1 MFNYGG
7 ITRGFIFRMLCK
19 AARASVLQSAHEKR
33 RETHL
38 NLSSQ
43 PSVGAVGKAVEPAR
57 CNILQLFLA
66 QVTQPAY
73 HAPKHPA
80 QATGTRTC
88 CCAARCAHCCTRSV
102 AA

>member
-1 MFNYGG
+1 MFNYGD
-7 ITRGFIFRMLCK
+7 ITKGFIFRMLCK

-66 QVTQPAY
+66 QVAQPAN
-73 HAPKHPA
+73 HAPKYPA
-80 QATGTRTC
+80 QTACTSARGSC
-88 CCAARCAHCCTRSV
+88 CCIGSV
-102 AA
+102 VD

>member
-1 MFNYGG
+1 MFNYGD
-7 ITRGFIFRMLCK
+7 ITKGFIFRMLCK
-19 AARASVLQSAHEKR
+19 AARASVLHPAHEKR

-66 QVTQPAY
+66 QVAQPAN
-73 HAPKHPA
+73 HAPKYPA
-80 QATGTRTC
+80 QTACTSARGSC
-88 CCAARCAHCCTRSV
+88 CCIGSV
-102 AA
+102 VD

>member
-1 MFNYGG
+1 MFNYGD
-7 ITRGFIFRMLCK
+7 ITRGFIIRMLCE
-19 AARASVLQSAHEKR
+19 AARASVLQPAHEKR

>member
-1 MFNYGG
+1 MFNYGD
-7 ITRGFIFRMLCK
+7 ITKGFIFRMLCK

-80 QATGTRTC
+80 QATGSRTC
-88 CCAARCAHCCTRSV
+88 CCAARCAHCGTRSV
-102 AA
+102 VA

>member
-1 MFNYGG
+1 MFNYGD
-7 ITRGFIFRMLCK
+7 ITKGFIFRMLCK

-66 QVTQPAY
+66 QVTQPAN
-73 HAPKHPA
+73 HAPKYPA
-80 QATGTRTC
+80 QTACTSARGSC
-88 CCAARCAHCCTRSV
+88 CCIGSV
-102 AA
+102 VD

>member
-1 MFNYGG
+1 MFNYGD

-19 AARASVLQSAHEKR
+19 AALASVLQSAHEKR

-66 QVTQPAY
+66 QVAQPAN
-73 HAPKHPA
+73 HAPKYPA
-80 QATGTRTC
+80 QTACTSARGSC
-88 CCAARCAHCCTRSV
+88 CCIGSV
-102 AA
+102 VD

>member
-1 MFNYGG
+1 MFNYGD
-7 ITRGFIFRMLCK
+7 ITKGFIFRMLCK

-66 QVTQPAY
+66 QVAQPAN
-73 HAPKHPA
+73 HAPKYPA
-80 QATGTRTC
+80 QTACTRARGSC
-88 CCAARCAHCCTRSV
+88 CCIGSV
-102 AA
+102 VD

>member
-1 MFNYGG
+1 MFNYGD
-7 ITRGFIFRMLCK
+7 ITKGFIFRMLCK

-66 QVTQPAY
+66 QVAQPAN
-73 HAPKHPA
+73 HAPKYPA
-80 QATGTRTC
+80 QTACTSARGSC
-88 CCAARCAHCCTRSV
+88 CCIGSV
-102 AA
+102 VY

>member
-1 MFNYGG
+1 MFNYGD
-7 ITRGFIFRMLCK
+7 ITKGFIFRMLCK

-66 QVTQPAY
+66 QVAQPAN
-73 HAPKHPA
+73 HAPKYPA
-80 QATGTRTC
+80 QTACTSARGSC
-88 CCAARCAHCCTRSV
+88 CCIDSV
-102 AA
+102 VD

>member
-1 MFNYGG
+1 MFNYGD
-7 ITRGFIFRMLCK
+7 ITRGLHLRVLCE
-19 AARASVLQSAHEKR
+19 AARASVLQPAHEKR

-66 QVTQPAY
+66 QVAQPAN
-73 HAPKHPA
+73 HAPKYPA
-80 QATGTRTC
+80 QTACTSARGSC
-88 CCAARCAHCCTRSV
+88 CCIGSV
-102 AA
+102 VD

>member
-1 MFNYGG
+1 MFNYGD
-7 ITRGFIFRMLCK
+7 ITKGFIFRMLCK

-66 QVTQPAY
+66 QVAQPAN
-73 HAPKHPA
+73 HAPKYPA
-80 QATGTRTC
+80 QTACTSARGSC
-88 CCAARCAHCCTRSV
+88 CCIDSIV
-102 AA
+102 D

>member
-1 MFNYGG
+1 MFNYGD
-7 ITRGFIFRMLCK
+7 ITKGFIFRMLCK

-66 QVTQPAY
+66 QVAQPAN
-73 HAPKHPA
+73 HAPKYPA
-80 QATGTRTC
+80 QTACTS
-88 CCAARCAHCCTRSV
+88 ARGS
-102 AA
+102 

>member
-1 MFNYGG
+1 MFNYGD
-7 ITRGFIFRMLCK
+7 ITKGFIFRMLCK

-57 CNILQLFLA
+57 CNMLQLFLA
-66 QVTQPAY
+66 QVAQPAN
-73 HAPKHPA
+73 HAPKYPA
-80 QATGTRTC
+80 QTACTSARGSC
-88 CCAARCAHCCTRSV
+88 CCIGSV
-102 AA
+102 VD

>member
-7 ITRGFIFRMLCK
+7 ITRGFFFRMLCE
-19 AARASVLQSAHEKR
+19 AARASVLQPAHEKR
-33 RETHL
+33 REIHL

-66 QVTQPAY
+66 QVAQPAHY
-73 HAPKHPA
+73 AAKHPT
-80 QATGTRTC
+80 QTSGTSTC
-88 CCAARCAHCCTRSV
+88 CCAACCAHCCTHSV
-102 AA
+102 VA

>member
-1 MFNYGG
+1 MFNYGD
-7 ITRGFIFRMLCK
+7 ITKGFIFRMLCK

>member
-1 MFNYGG
+1 MFNYGD
-7 ITRGFIFRMLCK
+7 ITKGFIFRMLCK
-19 AARASVLQSAHEKR
+19 VARASVLQSAHEKR

-66 QVTQPAY
+66 QVAQPAN
-73 HAPKHPA
+73 HAPKYPA
-80 QATGTRTC
+80 QTACTSARGSC
-88 CCAARCAHCCTRSV
+88 CCIGSV
-102 AA
+102 VD

>member
-7 ITRGFIFRMLCK
+7 ITRGFFFRMLCE
-19 AARASVLQSAHEKR
+19 AARASVLQPAHEKR

-66 QVTQPAY
+66 QVTQPAN
-73 HAPKHPA
+73 HAAKHPT
-80 QATGTRTC
+80 QTSGTSTC
-88 CCAARCAHCCTRSV
+88 CCAARCSHCCTRSV
-102 AA
+102 VA

>member
-1 MFNYGG
+1 MFNYGD
-7 ITRGFIFRMLCK
+7 ITKGFIFRMLCK

-66 QVTQPAY
+66 QVAQPAN
-73 HAPKHPA
+73 HAPEDPA
-80 QATGTRTC
+80 KTAGTSTC
-88 CCAARCAHCCTRSV
+88 CCAARGSNCCTRSV
-102 AA
+102 GD

>member
-1 MFNYGG
+1 MFNYGD
-7 ITRGFIFRMLCK
+7 ITKGFIFRMLCK

-66 QVTQPAY
+66 QVAQPAN
-73 HAPKHPA
+73 HAPKYSA
-80 QATGTRTC
+80 QTACTSARGSC
-88 CCAARCAHCCTRSV
+88 CCIGSV
-102 AA
+102 VD